1 MTRAVS
7 SNGLQMLA
15 GKVKTLMNSDV
26 SRLVD
31 ERIREFEETNKA
43 RSKRWFSELAF
54 CILTANYSAEG
65 GIRIQRE
72 LNDCFFNCSIEE
84 LAWELRRM
92 GHRFPEAR
100 ARYIVLARRYADN
113 LKDILVRQGTPFM
126 MREWLVANIKGIGYK
141 EASHFLRNVGYF
153 DLAILDYHILDILER
168 YGVIKRPRTL
178 TRKRYLEIEGVIRK
192 LGELVGLKPGV
203 LDLYLWYM
211 ETGKVLK

>member
-1 MTRAVS
+1 LE
-7 SNGLQMLA
+7 SNGLLELA
-15 GKVKTLMNSDV
+15 GKVRMLMESRV
-26 SRLVD
+26 SRLVNN
-31 ERIREFEETNKA
+31 RIKEFEETN
-43 RSKRWFSELAF
+43 RSGSGRWFSELAF

-84 LAWELRRM
+84 LASELRRL

-100 ARYIVLARRYADN
+100 ARYIVMARKYMNN
-113 LKDILVRQGTPFM
+113 LKEILVRQGTPFM
-126 MREWLVANIKGIGYK
+126 MREWLVANTKGIGYK

-178 TRKRYLEIEGVIRK
+178 TRKRYLEIEGVIQR
-192 LGELVGLKPGV
+192 LGELVNLKPGV